1 MQIPI
6 LSGVF
11 TDAGPD
17 FRTSYPVNMVPVP
30 KGQGISQG
38 YLRPAD
44 GISIFGTGPGIDRG
58 GINWEGSCYRVMGEK
73 LVRVFSDGTITTL
86 GDVGNGDRVRFD
98 YSFDRLAVRSA
109 GRLYYWDGSALTQVT
124 DVDLGNVVDFLW
136 VDGYF
141 MTTDGEF
148 LVVTELNDPLSVNPL
163 KYGSS
168 EIDPDPVKALLKLRN
183 EVYALNRNTIEVF
196 DNIGGEFFPFQ
207 RIEGAQIQKGVI
219 GTNACCVY
227 LDAIAFMGSARNE
240 TPGIYIG
247 SNANALKISTQE
259 IDTILLGYTEDELS
273 TAVLE
278 SRNDKANQY
287 LIVHLHDR
295 SFAYDAVASGAVGS
309 PVWFHLTSGLVDFSQ
324 YRGQNHVWCY
334 DQWIVGD
341 PQSSNLGTLSDT
353 ISSHFDNDVRWEFGT
368 TIVYNEGRGAIVHE
382 LELVCLTGR
391 AALGE
396 DPQISTSYTTD
407 GVIWSQDKFIR
418 AGKIGERNKRITWF
432 NQGALRHWRAQ
443 RFRGDSQ
450 SHISV
455 ARLEA
460 RIEALNY

>member
-44 GISIFGTGPGIDRG
+44 GIVLFGSGPGVDRG
-58 GINWEGSCYRVMGEK
+58 GINWNGTCYRVMGTK
-73 LVRVFSDGTITTL
+73 LVSVSSAGVITTL
-86 GDVGNGDRVRFD
+86 GDVGGTDRVRFD
-98 YSFDRLAVRSA
+98 YSFDQLAIRSN
-109 GRLYYWDGSALTQVT
+109 GNLFYWNGALTKVT
-124 DVDLGNVVDFLW
+124 DADLGTVVDFLW
-136 VDGYF
+136 VDGYY

-168 EIDPDPVKALLKLRN
+168 EIDPDPIKAVLKLRN

-227 LDAIAFMGSARNE
+227 LDSIAFMGSARNE
-240 TPGIYIG
+240 APGIYIG
-247 SNANALKISTQE
+247 SNANALKISTRE
-259 IDTILLGYTEDELS
+259 IDTILLEYTEDELS
-273 TAVLE
+273 EAVLE
-278 SRNDKANQY
+278 VRNDKANQH
-287 LIVHLHDR
+287 LIVHLPDR
-295 SFAYDAVASGAVGS
+295 SFAYDAVASGMIGE

-324 YRGQNHVWCY
+324 YRGQNLVWCY

-353 ISSHFDNDVRWEFGT
+353 VSSHFDSDVRWEFGT
-368 TIVYNEGRGAIVHE
+368 TIVYNEGRGAIIHE

-391 AALGE
+391 VALGE
-396 DPQISTSYTTD
+396 APQISTSYTSD
-407 GVIWSQDKFIR
+407 GVVWSQDKFIS

-432 NQGALRHWRAQ
+432 RQGALRHWRAQ

-450 SHISV
+450 AHLSV
-455 ARLEA
+455 ARMEA